1 MPTSDS
7 PSTRGNPR
15 FDEERAR
22 ASRPRK
28 PRASLCFRP
37 KSAANEQR
45 RRQRRTRASATLAN
59 GPSRNRAP
67 FHCVRRRR
75 SSRAHSEHRDSS
87 ARVPVR
93 VPTSREIAGPN
104 RETRR
109 IWRGR
114 DGLADA
120 DVAGVSLLADA
131 SGILWHRPP
140 RDSERPTER
149 DRPKRGRRL
158 AGGGTWHPES
168 PGNEHALSRFPFR
181 PPRIYSRRPRT
192 SAHPPAPTLDV
203 RSQILEQSAYLQQY
217 HAAMAPFLGI
227 QHPPVQS
234 PRGNAEEEIALQAL
248 QHMKNVPPSSLAGNA
263 NAAPGAVGTRTPQ
276 RTSATRGEGARAR
289 VPATRYRLART
300 RGVATRD
307 ETRAVPLASRTRAS
321 PRTHRA
327 KAIPV
332 FFFFSGRT
340 RDSNRRTRRR
350 SRAEVDRVDSGP
362 SRKTV
367 ASFFRATLP
376 IAPDRS

>member
-1 MPTSDS
+1 ML
-7 PSTRGNPR
+7 TR
-15 FDEERAR
+15 A
-22 ASRPRK
+22 
-28 PRASLCFRP
+28 ASLGIVPHGILSDPPSETDRNAVAG
-37 KSAANEQR
+37 SLEAV
-45 RRQRRTRASATLAN
+45 RRT
-59 GPSRNRAP
+59 PSR
-67 FHCVRRRR
+67 
-75 SSRAHSEHRDSS
+75 
-87 ARVPVR
+87 
-93 VPTSREIAGPN
+93 RE
-104 RETRR
+104 
-109 IWRGR
+109 
-114 DGLADA
+114 
-120 DVAGVSLLADA
+120 
-131 SGILWHRPP
+131 
-140 RDSERPTER
+140 
-149 DRPKRGRRL
+149 
-158 AGGGTWHPES
+158 
-168 PGNEHALSRFPFR
+168 NEHALSRFPFR

-248 QHMKNVPPSSLAGNA
+248 QHMKNVPPSSLAGNS

-367 ASFFRATLP
+367 ASFFAHPSRSLP
-376 IAPDRS
+376 IAPDARDARIPTRISPQTTPGAQSVCPTPLRRFPTTRTSRSRRSPAVARPRAPTSSATSSGSTRRRRSARAAASSPAPGARRRRRRQSAHFGGGADA

>member
-1 MPTSDS
+1 MDS
-7 PSTRGNPR
+7 QTQMLLGYHYLLTR
-15 FDEERAR
+15 A
-22 ASRPRK
+22 
-28 PRASLCFRP
+28 ASLGIAPHGILSDPPSETDRNAVAG
-37 KSAANEQR
+37 SLEAV
-45 RRQRRTRASATLAN
+45 RRT
-59 GPSRNRAP
+59 PSR
-67 FHCVRRRR
+67 
-75 SSRAHSEHRDSS
+75 
-87 ARVPVR
+87 
-93 VPTSREIAGPN
+93 RE
-104 RETRR
+104 
-109 IWRGR
+109 
-114 DGLADA
+114 
-120 DVAGVSLLADA
+120 
-131 SGILWHRPP
+131 
-140 RDSERPTER
+140 
-149 DRPKRGRRL
+149 
-158 AGGGTWHPES
+158 
-168 PGNEHALSRFPFR
+168 NEHALSRFPFR

-248 QHMKNVPPSSLAGNA
+248 QHMKNVPPSSLAGNS

>member
-1 MPTSDS
+1 MRHSRT
-7 PSTRGNPR
+7 GLLG
-15 FDEERAR
+15 
-22 ASRPRK
+22 ASRHFVACDVDVLLVRTPSSATARVGSRSVCLLHGK
-28 PRASLCFRP
+28 SPDRIEKHAESGVDAMDSQTQMLLGYHYLLTRAASLGIVPHGISSDPPSETDRNAVAG
-37 KSAANEQR
+37 SLEAV
-45 RRQRRTRASATLAN
+45 RRT
-59 GPSRNRAP
+59 PSR
-67 FHCVRRRR
+67 
-75 SSRAHSEHRDSS
+75 
-87 ARVPVR
+87 
-93 VPTSREIAGPN
+93 RE
-104 RETRR
+104 
-109 IWRGR
+109 
-114 DGLADA
+114 
-120 DVAGVSLLADA
+120 
-131 SGILWHRPP
+131 
-140 RDSERPTER
+140 
-149 DRPKRGRRL
+149 
-158 AGGGTWHPES
+158 
-168 PGNEHALSRFPFR
+168 NEHALSRFPFR

-248 QHMKNVPPSSLAGNA
+248 QHMKNVPPSSLAGNS

-367 ASFFRATLP
+367 ASFFRASLP